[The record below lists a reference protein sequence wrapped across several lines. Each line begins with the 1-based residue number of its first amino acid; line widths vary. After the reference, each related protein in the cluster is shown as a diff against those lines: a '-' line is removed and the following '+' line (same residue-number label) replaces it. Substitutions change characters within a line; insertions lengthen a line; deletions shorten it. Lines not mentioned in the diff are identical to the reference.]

1 MANLTFIRILAGAA
15 SGLLFASATT
25 GALFALPLFYLTPLP
40 LFLVGLGWG
49 TVSVAI
55 AGVAGSL
62 LATLFLGGLV
72 GLGYLVTFAIPATI
86 LTYLALLCRQPS
98 GQPAGAAGSAD
109 VSQLEWYP
117 PGKLVA
123 WITVMAGALTALA
136 IPLLGLDAQTYYGN
150 LQEIME
156 NTLLKD
162 LEAAAPEGFDKQQMT
177 EVIGFLARAL
187 PALSAAI
194 WMLAMVFNMWAAGRI
209 LGYAG
214 HSLRP
219 WPDISKM
226 SYPREFAIGFVAS
239 LIGSLL
245 PGILSIMAVG
255 FAGAFVMAYVLLGL
269 VVIHAL
275 SRLSPL
281 RPFILFSVYIGL
293 IFFGWIAL
301 IVATI
306 GMADPIFNLRERFS
320 ANRPPPA
327 PGAE

>member
-55 AGVAGSL
+55 ASVAGGL
-62 LATLFLGGLV
+62 LAVLLLGGLV
-72 GLGYLVTFAIPATI
+72 GLGYFVTFAIPATI
-86 LTYLALLCRQPS
+86 LTYLALLCRQP
-98 GQPAGAAGSAD
+98 AGTAD
-109 VSQLEWYP
+109 ADQLEWYP
-117 PGKLVA
+117 LGKLVA
-123 WITVMAGALTALA
+123 WITVMAGVLTALA

-162 LEAAAPEGFDKQQMT
+162 LETAAPEGFDKQQMT
-177 EVIGFLARAL
+177 DLIAFLARAL

-194 WMLAMVFNMWAAGRI
+194 WMLAMVFNMWAAGRV
-209 LGYAG
+209 LGRAG

-219 WPDISKM
+219 WPDISEM

-301 IVATI
+301 IIATI

-320 ANRPPPA
+320 TNRPPPA